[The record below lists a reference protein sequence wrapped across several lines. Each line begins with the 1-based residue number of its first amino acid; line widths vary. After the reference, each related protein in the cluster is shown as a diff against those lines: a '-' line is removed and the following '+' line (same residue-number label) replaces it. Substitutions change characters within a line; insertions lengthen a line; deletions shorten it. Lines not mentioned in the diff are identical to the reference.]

1 MKKIVTVLLAASM
14 LLATIGCGVNV
25 KTSEVSAS
33 DDVIVRIG
41 GLKGPTSMGLLFMK
55 NDEALAGRYDISM
68 ATAADEVLPLM
79 IKGELDIALIPANAA
94 SVLYNKTEGA
104 ISVID
109 VNTLGV
115 LYVVSGDD
123 SIKSISDLKGKTVY
137 MTGKGTVPEYSFK
150 YLLDQNGIADDVTL
164 EFKSEPS
171 EVAAILAQDTNA
183 VGLLP
188 QPFVTA
194 ACMQNDKL
202 IVAFGLGDVWEQTSD
217 SKASGMVTGVTVAR
231 NQFLKEHPQAVQQF
245 IENHTA
251 SVDAINS
258 DPATGASYAVDAG
271 IVAKEPIAQ
280 KAIPDCSIV
289 CITGDE
295 MKEMI
300 ENYLQVL
307 FDADASSIGG
317 KLPGEEFYYINN

>member
-217 SKASGMVTGVTVAR
+217 SKASGMVTGVTVVR

>member
-94 SVLYNKTEGA
+94 SVLYNKIEGA

-123 SIKSISDLKGKTVY
+123 SIKGINDLKGKTVY

-217 SKASGMVTGVTVAR
+217 SKASGMVTGVTVVR

-245 IENHTA
+245 IENHTV
-251 SVDAINS
+251 SVNAINS